1 MRVEGRKMLCGT
13 KIPFAKL
20 YTSQFGCI
28 HVRYI
33 FLALC
38 CFPQLGIPLLTAQSD
53 FDFYQKPI
61 QYQTAKDDNTI
72 TRLKQ
77 AMQDGD
83 VKLAFHPTRGY
94 LDSILSALQIPV
106 NSQALV
112 FSKTSLQLRPINPT
126 TPRALYFNDSVY
138 VGWVPGGDRLEFI
151 ASDPTL
157 GSVFYSLPQTAASA
171 RLVRDKGECLQCHA
185 NRRTHEVPGPLVRSL
200 YTSASGQPVY
210 NFGNFLSDHS
220 SPLHERWGGYYVT
233 GTHGKMLHMGNM
245 FVSRDDDV
253 DNIDFSQ
260 GANRLSLPRNVN
272 EKLYPT
278 KTSDIVALMVLEH
291 QTQMQNLLSKAIY
304 EERRAEHYDAVFGLN
319 QNGGSDFTKRRIQ
332 RVVTELVDYL
342 FFVDEFA
349 LTSPITGT
357 SMFAR
362 DFSKREPQTKSGQSL
377 YQFDLNTRMFKH
389 PLSYMVYTDTFKALG
404 PKTTAAL
411 HRQINQIL
419 TGSISTTNESRF
431 NHLTPEIRASIR
443 QILTETHP
451 ELGKLFSN

>member
-1 MRVEGRKMLCGT
+1 MRVEGRRMLCGT

-20 YTSQFGCI
+20 SASQFGLLP
-28 HVRYI
+28 VRYL

-38 CFPQLGIPLLTAQSD
+38 CFPQLGIQSLKAQSS

-61 QYQTAKDDNTI
+61 QYQTAKDDNAI
-72 TRLKQ
+72 THLKQ
-77 AMQDGD
+77 ALQDGD
-83 VKLAFHPTRGY
+83 VKLDFHPRRGY
-94 LDSILSALQIPV
+94 LDSILSVLQIPV
-106 NSQALV
+106 DSQALV
-112 FSKTSLQLRPINPT
+112 YSKTSLQLRPINPT

-157 GSVFYSLPQTAASA
+157 GSVFYSLQQTNASP

-245 FVSRDDDV
+245 FISRDDDV

-260 GANRLSLPRNVN
+260 GANRLSLPRNMNVD
-272 EKLYPT
+272 LYPT
-278 KTSDIVALMVLEH
+278 NTSDIVALMVLEH

-304 EERRAEHYDAVFGLN
+304 EERRAEHYDGTFGLDK
-319 QNGGSDFTKRRIQ
+319 NGGSDFTKRRID
-332 RVVTELVDYL
+332 RVVAELVDYL

-362 DFSKREPQTKSGQSL
+362 DFSKREPRTKSGQSL
-377 YQFDLNTRMFKH
+377 YQFDLNTRMFKY
-389 PLSYMVYTDTFKALG
+389 PLSYMVYTDAFKRLG
-404 PKTTAAL
+404 PKTTSAL
-411 HRQINQIL
+411 HRQIHQIL
-419 TGSISTTNESRF
+419 TDSLSTTNETRF
-431 NHLTPEIRASIR
+431 DHLTPETKATIR
-443 QILTETHP
+443 QILIETHP
-451 ELGKLFSN
+451 ELGKLFSS